1 MNDIKFYVRTT
12 GDRKFNYNI
21 PCEVV
26 IDTERKPVDS
36 FIELLERT
44 SDEQA
49 VILEDDL
56 VLCDNFVEEITKV
69 IEQYPND
76 IINFFTRP
84 DRYFTTSYDTIF
96 SFNQCT
102 YYPKGVG
109 KELAIEIRKLKPS
122 FRRNMYRCYARF
134 CIKYSWYQTS

>member
-12 GDRKFNYNI
+12 GDRKFNYDI
-21 PCEVV
+21 PHEV
-26 IDTERKPVDS
+26 ILDTEKKPVDS
-36 FIELLERT
+36 FIELLEKT

-56 VLCDNFVEEITKV
+56 VLCNNFVEEITKI

-109 KELAIEIRKLKPS
+109 KEIAKEMKKLKTN
-122 FRRNMYRCYARF
+122 FRRNMYRSYIGF
-134 CIKYSWYQTS
+134 CFE